1 MRTMPLPRGKTL
13 YSPRFLA
20 ALEVAAV
27 MFATTRRKK
36 TRIPYVAHLLGVC
49 AIVLEHGGTEDEAIA
64 ALLHDTLEDITPTK
78 QARRTVR
85 AFGDDVY
92 GIVEGCTQQTPDRE
106 GKKAPWRERR
116 EAYVAALGH
125 EPRSVLLVSAA
136 DKLNNA
142 RAIVADLRPIGD
154 RVWKRF
160 NAPKD
165 DILWY
170 YGALVEAFRANPAH
184 DVALVDELDRTVQA
198 SSGVRPR
205 TGASADVWPDAR
217 PSRRAPQGPSAV
229 FYRA

>member
-1 MRTMPLPRGKTL
+1 MPKRPVDPLGVIPLPRGSLL
-13 YSPRFLA
+13 YSRRFLD
-20 ALEVAAV
+20 ALDVAAV

-78 QARRTVR
+78 RARRTVR

-92 GIVEGCTQQTPDRE
+92 GIVLGGTDGTPSRK
-106 GKKAPWRERR
+106 GKKAPWRERK

-136 DKLNNA
+136 DKLHNA
-142 RAIVADLRPIGD
+142 RAIMADLRTIGEK
-154 RVWKRF
+154 VWKRF
-160 NAPKD
+160 NAPKE

-170 YGALVEAFRANPAH
+170 YGAVVEAFRANPAH
-184 DVALVDELDRTVQA
+184 HAALVDETDRVVA
-198 SSGVRPR
+198 EMRRLIGA
-205 TGASADVWPDAR
+205 TGPATAR
-217 PSRRAPQGPSAV
+217 
-229 FYRA
+229 

>member
-1 MRTMPLPRGKTL
+1 MPKRPADPMRTMPLPKGEWL
-13 YSPRFLA
+13 YSLRFLD

-92 GIVEGCTQQTPDRE
+92 GIVVGCTDGTPNKK
-106 GKKAPWRERR
+106 GKKAPWRERK

-125 EPRSVLLVSAA
+125 EPGPVLLVSAA
-136 DKLNNA
+136 DKLHNA
-142 RAIVADLRPIGD
+142 RAIVADLRATGD
-154 RVWKRF
+154 RAWKRF

-170 YGALVEAFRANPAH
+170 YGALVDAFRANPAH
-184 DVALVDELDRTVQA
+184 PVTLVEELERVAAEMRRLADA
-198 SSGVRPR
+198 
-205 TGASADVWPDAR
+205 TGPAR
-217 PSRRAPQGPSAV
+217 
-229 FYRA
+229 

>member
-1 MRTMPLPRGKTL
+1 MPLPRGKTL
-13 YSPRFLA
+13 YSLRFLA
-20 ALEVAAV
+20 ALDVAAV

-49 AIVLEHGGTEDEAIA
+49 AIVLEHGGSENEAIA

-78 QARRTVR
+78 RARRTVQ

-92 GIVEGCTQQTPDRE
+92 GIVLGCTQQTPDRE

-142 RAIVADLRPIGD
+142 RAIVADLRAIGEK
-154 RVWKRF
+154 VWKRF
-160 NAPKD
+160 NAPKED
-165 DILWY
+165 VLWY
-170 YGALVEAFRANPAH
+170 YGALVDAFRANPAH
-184 DVALVDELDRTVQA
+184 HAALVEELERVVAEMQRL
-198 SSGVRPR
+198 SGVAEP
-205 TGASADVWPDAR
+205 AAAR
-217 PSRRAPQGPSAV
+217 
-229 FYRA
+229 

>member
-1 MRTMPLPRGKTL
+1 MPKRPVDPMRTLPLPRGKTL
-13 YSPRFLA
+13 YSLRFLA

-49 AIVLEHGGTEDEAIA
+49 AIVLEHGGSEDEAIA

-92 GIVEGCTQQTPDRE
+92 GIVEGCTDGTPNRK
-106 GKKAPWRERR
+106 GRKAPWRERK
-116 EAYVAALGH
+116 ETYVAALGH
-125 EPRSVLLVSAA
+125 EPRPVLLVSAA
-136 DKLNNA
+136 DKLHNA
-142 RAIVADLRPIGD
+142 RAIVADLRVIGD
-154 RVWKRF
+154 TVWKRF

-170 YGALVEAFRANPAH
+170 YGAAVDAFRANPAH
-184 DVALVDELDRTVQA
+184 HAALVDELDRVVLEMRRLA
-198 SSGVRPR
+198 DA
-205 TGASADVWPDAR
+205 TGPAAAR
-217 PSRRAPQGPSAV
+217 
-229 FYRA
+229 

>member
-1 MRTMPLPRGKTL
+1 MPKRPADPLRTMPLPKGEWL
-13 YSPRFLA
+13 YSLRFLD

-36 TRIPYVAHLLGVC
+36 TKIPYVAHLLGVC
-49 AIVLEHGGTEDEAIA
+49 AIVLEHGGSENEAIA

-92 GIVEGCTQQTPDRE
+92 GIVVGCTDGTPNRK
-106 GKKAPWRERR
+106 GRKAPWRERK
-116 EAYVAALGH
+116 ESFIAALEH
-125 EPRSVLLVSAA
+125 EPGPVLLVSAA
-136 DKLNNA
+136 DKLHNA
-142 RAIVADLRPIGD
+142 RAIVADLRVIGD

-170 YGALVEAFRANPAH
+170 FGAVVDAFRANPAH
-184 DVALVDELDRTVQA
+184 PVTLVEELERVAAEMRRLADA
-198 SSGVRPR
+198 
-205 TGASADVWPDAR
+205 TGPAAAR
-217 PSRRAPQGPSAV
+217 
-229 FYRA
+229 

>member
-1 MRTMPLPRGKTL
+1 MPLPTGEWC
-13 YSPRFLA
+13 YSLRFLA
-20 ALEVAAV
+20 ALDVAAV

-78 QARRTVR
+78 RARKTVR

-92 GIVEGCTQQTPDRE
+92 GIVVGCTDGTPNKK
-106 GKKAPWRERR
+106 GKKASWRERR
-116 EAYVAALGH
+116 EVYVAALGH

-136 DKLNNA
+136 DKLHNA
-142 RAIVADLRPIGD
+142 RAIVADLRVIGD
-154 RVWKRF
+154 TVWKRF

-170 YGALVEAFRANPAH
+170 YGAAVDAFRANPAH
-184 DVALVDELDRTVQA
+184 HAALVDELGRVVLEMRRLA
-198 SSGVRPR
+198 EAPKP
-205 TGASADVWPDAR
+205 AAAR
-217 PSRRAPQGPSAV
+217 
-229 FYRA
+229 

>member
-1 MRTMPLPRGKTL
+1 MPKRPVDPLRTMPLPEGEWL
-13 YSPRFLA
+13 YSLRFLD

-49 AIVLEHGGTEDEAIA
+49 AIVLEHGGSENEAIA

-92 GIVEGCTQQTPDRE
+92 GIVVGCTDGTPNKK
-106 GKKAPWRERR
+106 GKKAPWRERK
-116 EAYVAALGH
+116 EAYVAALEH
-125 EPRSVLLVSAA
+125 ESRPVLLVSAA
-136 DKLNNA
+136 DKLHNA
-142 RAIVADLRPIGD
+142 RAIVADLRVIGEK
-154 RVWKRF
+154 VWKRF

-170 YGALVEAFRANPAH
+170 YGALVDAFRANPAH
-184 DVALVDELDRTVQA
+184 PVTLVEELERVAAEMRRLADA
-198 SSGVRPR
+198 
-205 TGASADVWPDAR
+205 TGPAR
-217 PSRRAPQGPSAV
+217 
-229 FYRA
+229 

>member
-1 MRTMPLPRGKTL
+1 MPRRPADPMRTMPLPKGKWP
-13 YSPRFLA
+13 YSLRFVD

-36 TRIPYVAHLLGVC
+36 TKIPYVAHLLGVC

-78 QARRTVR
+78 KARKTVR

-92 GIVEGCTQQTPDRE
+92 AIVKGCSDGTPDKK
-106 GKKAPWRERR
+106 GKKAPWRERK
-116 EAYVAALGH
+116 EAYIAAIEH

-136 DKLNNA
+136 DKLHNA
-142 RAIVADLRPIGD
+142 RAIVADLRATGD
-154 RVWKRF
+154 RAWKRF

-170 YGALVEAFRANPAH
+170 YGALVDAFMANPAH
-184 DVALVDELDRTVQA
+184 DVALVDELDRTVQQM
-198 SSGVRPR
+198 RR
-205 TGASADVWPDAR
+205 LADEAGL
-217 PSRRAPQGPSAV
+217 AAAQ
-229 FYRA
+229 